1 MDALREVAF
10 PLILLAFM
18 LVGLLG
24 VIIPILPGL
33 VMIWV
38 AGLVYG
44 LVMGFESGGIAL
56 FALITVLML
65 IGSVVDNV
73 LMGGSARR
81 SGASW
86 VAVGVALLGA
96 LVGSLLWPPLGG
108 LLLALVGIFAVE
120 YLRLRD
126 WHKALDSTRGL
137 AIGCGWAVVVRALI
151 ALLMIGL
158 WLVWW
163 LVL

>member
-24 VIIPILPGL
+24 VILPILPGL
-33 VMIWV
+33 VMIW
-38 AGLVYG
+38 AAALVYG
-44 LVMGFESGGIAL
+44 LVMGFEGSGIAL
-56 FALITVLML
+56 FALLTVLML

-108 LLLALVGIFAVE
+108 LLLALIGIFAVE

-126 WHKALDSTRGL
+126 WRKALDSTRGL
-137 AIGCGWAVVVRALI
+137 AVGCGWAVVVRALI

-163 LVL
+163 LAR

>member
-1 MDALREVAF
+1 MDVLREVAF

-24 VIIPILPGL
+24 VIFPILPGL
-33 VMIWV
+33 VIIW
-38 AGLVYG
+38 AAALVYG
-44 LVMGFESGGIAL
+44 LVMGFQGAGIAL
-56 FALITVLML
+56 FALITLLML
-65 IGSVVDNV
+65 VGSVVDNV

-108 LLLALVGIFAVE
+108 LLLALVGIFVVE

-137 AIGCGWAVVVRALI
+137 AVGCGWAVVVRALI

-158 WLVWW
+158 WLLWW
-163 LVL
+163 LAL

>member
-24 VIIPILPGL
+24 VILPILPGL
-33 VMIWV
+33 VMIW
-38 AGLVYG
+38 AAALVYG
-44 LVMGFESGGIAL
+44 LVMGFEGEGIAL

-126 WHKALDSTRGL
+126 WRKALDSTRGL
-137 AIGCGWAVVVRALI
+137 AVGCGWAVVVRALI

-163 LVL
+163 LAR

>member
-33 VMIWV
+33 VMIW
-38 AGLVYG
+38 AAALVYG
-44 LVMGFESGGIAL
+44 LVMGFEGGGIAL

-108 LLLALVGIFAVE
+108 LVLALVGIFAVE

-126 WHKALDSTRGL
+126 WRKALDSTRGL
-137 AIGCGWAVVVRALI
+137 AVGCGWAVVVRALI

>member
-33 VMIWV
+33 VMIW
-38 AGLVYG
+38 AAALVYG
-44 LVMGFESGGIAL
+44 LVMGFEGGGIAL

-96 LVGSLLWPPLGG
+96 LAGSLLWPPLGG

-126 WHKALDSTRGL
+126 WRKALDSTRGL
-137 AIGCGWAVVVRALI
+137 AVGCGWAVVVRALI

>member
-1 MDALREVAF
+1 MEALRDVAF
-10 PLILLAFM
+10 PLVLLAFM

-33 VMIWV
+33 VMIW
-38 AGLVYG
+38 AAALVYG
-44 LVMGFESGGIAL
+44 LVMGFQGAGVVL
-56 FALITVLML
+56 FALITLLML
-65 IGSVVDNV
+65 VGSVADNL

-108 LLLALVGIFAVE
+108 LGLALVGIFAVE

-126 WHKALDSTRGL
+126 WRKALDSTRGL
-137 AIGCGWAVVVRALI
+137 AVGCGWAVVVRALI

-158 WLVWW
+158 WLLWW
-163 LVL
+163 LAL

>member
-1 MDALREVAF
+1 
-10 PLILLAFM
+10 M

-33 VMIWV
+33 VMIW
-38 AGLVYG
+38 AAALVYG
-44 LVMGFESGGIAL
+44 LVMGFEGGIAL

-108 LLLALVGIFAVE
+108 LVLALVGIFAVE

-126 WHKALDSTRGL
+126 WRKALDSTRGL
-137 AIGCGWAVVVRALI
+137 AVGCGWAVVVRALI